1 MSFMSHRSIFFM
13 AMLENID
20 ISKEIEDRPIA
31 FVVKGLNEE
40 EFEPVMRGVMTLE
53 NMSFLIEEIHPNYR
67 GFFSRRHFRK
77 K

>member
-1 MSFMSHRSIFFM
+1 M

-67 GFFSRRHFRK
+67 GFFLEDILEKVKSTAVS
-77 K
+77 